1 MKFKE
6 IPKTREKLVSDPYLN
21 RWFAYQGFTKSSF
34 SKLEHE
40 ERNPSLLFGI
50 EVSATKIQ
58 EAIDNEKIITVC
70 GDYDADGICGTTI
83 LIEGIKQLGG
93 NPIYMI
99 PDRKEGYGLNRRMVT
114 DAFKEASDFLL
125 TVDNGI
131 SCHEAISHAKDLG
144 MTVVVTD
151 HHTVPDEL
159 PKADAIL
166 HPHLGNNPFKDI
178 SGATVAYKLIRYM
191 FEKNNK
197 DDEFSKAVLEYF
209 RCLAG
214 ITVISDVMP
223 LLDEN
228 RSIWKASADFLSKDM
243 EENLA
248 YLLDIAGVDK
258 NHIDEISYGFSICP
272 LLNAVGR
279 LSNAEYGVKFLMS
292 ETEEDRELYGAML
305 SVLNEERKLRQ
316 SSQLEEI
323 HPLVDDSQSGIVVF
337 NEEIVLDEGLVGIIS
352 GRLCQQYKKP
362 TIVFTKTSSS
372 NGDVIWKASA
382 RSTEDVNIYD
392 VLKSMSQEDEDLF
405 INFGGHAGAAGMSIP
420 YNKKVNFESLYYKKV
435 SELTVEYEQAFIKI
449 PETDIPPFLDE
460 MKPYAPYGQGFPKP
474 CIRTTFSVTNV
485 KCYFKSGK
493 AMVSDGF
500 IDIWMNLDE
509 ILPLI
514 RSYDYR
520 LTFTNFGK
528 SLTETITESTK
539 TEYYKPRNQ
548 IIQYDL
554 ITGITNNYFGGK
566 ETVQVDILQ
575 QILL

>member
-6 IPKTREKLVSDPYLN
+6 IPKTKKNMVSDPYLN
-21 RWFAYQGFTKSSF
+21 RWFAYQGFNKKSF
-34 SKLEHE
+34 QNLEHE
-40 ERNPSLLFGI
+40 ERDPSTLFEIEETALLLQKVI
-50 EVSATKIQ
+50 K
-58 EAIDNEKIITVC
+58 DKKIIFVC

-83 LIEGIKQLGG
+83 LVEGLNQLGG
-93 NPIYMI
+93 AAHYMI
-99 PDRKEGYGLNRRMVT
+99 PNRSEGYGLNLRMVNEIYDT
-114 DAFKEASDFLL
+114 GCRFLL

-131 SCHEAISHAKDLG
+131 SCHEAINHAKSLG
-144 MTVVVTD
+144 MTVIITD
-151 HHTVPDEL
+151 HHTIPEEL
-159 PKADAIL
+159 PAADAIL
-166 HPHLGNNPFKDI
+166 HPQLGDNPFKDI
-178 SGATVAYKLIRYM
+178 SGATVAYKLIRYL
-191 FEKNNK
+191 FNK
-197 DDEFSKAVLEYF
+197 ENKSDDFSMAVLEYF

-228 RSIWKASADFLSKDM
+228 RTIWKSSANFLAQDG

-248 YLLDIAGVDK
+248 YLLDITGVDK

-279 LSNAEYGVKFLMS
+279 LSNAEYGVKFLLS

-316 SSQLEEI
+316 ANQLKQIE
-323 HPLVDDSQSGIVVF
+323 PLVDDSQSGIVIF
-337 NEEIVLDEGLVGIIS
+337 NESVELDEGLIGIIA

-362 TIVFTKTSSS
+362 TIVFAKAKDSD
-372 NGDVIWKASA
+372 GVVIWKASA

-392 VLKSMSQEDEDLF
+392 VLNSMSQEDEDLF
-405 INFGGHAGAAGMSIP
+405 INFGGHAGAAGLSIP
-420 YNKKVNFESLYYKKV
+420 YNKQRRFEFLYYKKV
-435 SELTVEYEQAFIKI
+435 SELTVEYEQVYIKV
-449 PETDIPPFLDE
+449 PAMDIPPFLDA

-474 CIRTTFSVTNV
+474 CIRTTFSITNV

-493 AMVSDGF
+493 ALVSDGV
-500 IDIWMNLDE
+500 IEIWMNLDE
-509 ILPLI
+509 ILPLL
-514 RSYDYR
+514 RGYDYR

-528 SLTETITESTK
+528 SLTETVTEATK
-539 TEYYKPRNQ
+539 TEYYRPRDQ

-566 ETVQVDILQ
+566 DTVQMDILQ
-575 QILL
+575 QNLL

>member
-6 IPKTREKLVSDPYLN
+6 IPKTRKKLVSDPYLN
-21 RWFAYQGFTKSSF
+21 RWFASQGFSKTSF

-40 ERNPSLLFGI
+40 ERNPALLFGI
-50 EVSATKIQ
+50 KDASKKIQ
-58 EAIDNEKIITVC
+58 EAIEARQIITVC

-83 LIEGIKQLGG
+83 LVEGIKQLGG
-93 NPIYMI
+93 ISTYMI
-99 PDRKEGYGLNRRMVT
+99 PDRKEGYGLNLRMVNE
-114 DAFKEASDFLL
+114 AFKQESNFLL

-131 SCHEAISHAKDLG
+131 SCHEVISHAKGLG

-151 HHTVPDEL
+151 HHTVPDIL
-159 PKADAIL
+159 PEADAIL

-197 DDEFSKAVLEYF
+197 TDEFSAAVLQYF

-228 RSIWKASADFLSKDM
+228 RSIWKASADFLAKDM

-258 NHIDEISYGFSICP
+258 KHIDEISYGFSICP

-279 LSNAEYGVKFLMS
+279 LSNAEYGVKFLLS

-316 SSQLEEI
+316 ASQLEEI
-323 HPLVDDSQSGIVVF
+323 KPLIDNSHSGIVIF
-337 NEEIVLDEGLVGIIS
+337 NEKIDLDEGLIGIIA

-362 TIVFTKTSSS
+362 ALVFTKVTS
-372 NGDVIWKASA
+372 NGKVVWKASA

-392 VLKSMSQEDEDLF
+392 VLKNMSQEDEGLF

-420 YNKKVNFESLYYKKV
+420 YNKKVDFETLYYKKV
-435 SELTVEYEQAFIKI
+435 SELTVEYEQAYIKI
-449 PETDIPPFLDE
+449 PEMDIPPFLDA
-460 MKPYAPYGQGFPKP
+460 MKPYAPYGQGFAKP

-500 IDIWMNLDE
+500 IDIWMNLDD

-514 RSYDYR
+514 RSYDYH
-520 LTFTNFGK
+520 LTFTNYGK
-528 SLTETITESTK
+528 SLTETITEATK

-548 IIQYDL
+548 VIQYDL

-575 QILL
+575 QNLL